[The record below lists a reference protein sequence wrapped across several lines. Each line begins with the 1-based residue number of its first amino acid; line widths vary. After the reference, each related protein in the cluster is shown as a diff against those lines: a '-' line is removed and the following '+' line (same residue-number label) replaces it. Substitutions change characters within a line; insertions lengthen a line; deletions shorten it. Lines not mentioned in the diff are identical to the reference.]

1 MPTTTWFGR
10 CVRRA
15 GCLRFPNESNIIE
28 KTVRTCVND
37 PCSDFFA
44 NIGTTTFPDCEG
56 NLGTTNINILGGVTP
71 YQFLWS
77 DSVTSQNRM
86 DLNGGSYK
94 VTITDSV
101 DCQLTLSIN
110 IPIPDCQPII
120 TCDSFAVMATSTAPD
135 CAGNLGTIDVTVT
148 NGIAPIIYVWSDGD
162 STEDRT
168 GLQGGNY
175 QATIT
180 DANGCT
186 GTIDVNLPTPS
197 CVPVCDSFAV
207 MATSTAPDCEGNL
220 GTIDVAVTNG
230 VSPIVYVWS
239 DGDSTENR
247 TGLLRGSYQVTITDA
262 NGCTGTI
269 DINLPTPSCAPDCDS
284 FAVMATSTAPDC
296 EDNLGTIDV
305 VVANGVSPI
314 VYVWSDGDSTEDRTG
329 LQGGSYQVTITDA
342 NGCTGTIDRNLP
354 TPSCVP
360 DCSTF
365 SIMVTSTSPDC
376 DGNLGTINIEVLGGI
391 PPYKFLWS
399 DSVTTQNRTELN
411 GGDYNITV
419 TDSMD
424 CQLTLSVNIP
434 TPDCSPLIACDSFAA
449 MVTGATA
456 PDCEGNLG
464 AINLTVE
471 NGLAPIVYAWSD
483 GDSTANRTDLQG
495 GAYQATIT
503 DANGCTGMIEVN
515 LPTPSC
521 EFDCTNFSAEITSTT
536 PPDCDGN
543 LGTIDIAVINGDGP
557 VRYQWM
563 DGDTTQDWTN
573 LTGGFYQVT
582 ITHTLGC
589 EVMLTVGI
597 PTPSCETDCNA
608 FIAQVVETTMPDC
621 AGDLGS
627 IEVAFI
633 NGLAPITYQWADD
646 STRTTAIRTGLV
658 GGDYAVTLTD
668 VNGCTDN
675 LNINIATPNCTAQCD
690 LFDVK
695 IDSVIAPDCEGNLG
709 SILLSVEN
717 GVAPLTY
724 TWQDGSSI
732 EDRDSLPGGSYK
744 VTVSDG
750 NACFEVVEIAV
761 PTPNCEGAICD
772 NFIIPFTV
780 VDVTCDGNNGRIN
793 LSAFGG
799 TAPYQYEWADIEEN
813 IEDRNNLAIGTYEVT
828 VIDAVGCKD
837 STMITVG
844 TGDCVTTLTPFD
856 CPSFLYQI
864 VEGQLNQLDIANDSL
879 IPLGEEANNLN
890 PLGYNVEDNFIY
902 GIRFGTTDL
911 IRIGK
916 NGNREVVGRI
926 QGINVGLLSGDFDL
940 EGNYYLLD
948 NDAQRLQ
955 RVDISATILVAAT
968 IELSDSIPAL
978 GDVAYHPIDK
988 LLYGVSEA
996 GEVVS
1001 IDPITGTV
1009 NSFKINNL
1017 PAGSAASSWMT
1028 NKGELIISYNVSQ
1041 EIYHINLTDSTAVLI
1056 GNTGDSAL
1064 NADGANCSQASSPLD
1079 SLLNQPAFAFR
1090 SIQGDMTD
1098 EMVMINY
1105 EVVNEAPDAFYLLEY
1120 SVDGNQFETLPG
1132 LEYALGVVNHQ
1143 YEIMD
1148 QNPKLGSGY
1157 YRVKYV
1163 AIGGAYAYSDVLPV
1177 LFKQADMPN
1186 IMVHPNPFTNQLTI
1200 NFLEPL
1206 AQDAKIMIANNL
1218 GVIMETCS
1226 AEKGTNRL
1234 FIDCPN
1240 YTSGVYMIHVKVKG
1254 RRSIVYRTIKVE

>member
-1 MPTTTWFGR
+1 MFTMRLPIREILLLLFICLGITTFLSAQTTEHEDKDRDGFTIAQGDCDDYQSLIYPGANEIEDGQDNNCDGLVDMVTGDCDDFTSPGMIDGAEIVCQDKLPTLIENISSPIGGTGDMQIMWIYTTDDPSIGPPRWFIIPNAHDLTYQPSFLSTSTWFGR

-28 KTVRTCVND
+28 KTVRTCMDD

-44 NIGTTTFPDCEG
+44 NIGTTTFPDCDG

-77 DSVTSQNRM
+77 DSIATQNRM
-86 DLNGGSYK
+86 DLTGGNYN
-94 VTITDSV
+94 VTITDSMG
-101 DCQLTLSIN
+101 CQLTLSVN
-110 IPIPDCQPII
+110 IPIPDCEPII

-135 CAGNLGTIDVTVT
+135 CDGNLGTIDVVVT
-148 NGIAPIIYVWSDGD
+148 NGVAPIVYIWSDGD
-162 STEDRT
+162 STKDRT
-168 GLQGGNY
+168 GLQGGSY

-186 GTIDVNLPTPS
+186 GTVDVNLPTPS
-197 CVPVCDSFAV
+197 CVPDCSTFSVMITSTSPDCDGNLGTASIEVLGGVSPYQFLWSDSVTTQNRMDLDGGDYNVTVTDSMDCQLTLSVNIPTPNCTPLIACDSFSAMV
-207 MATSTAPDCEGNL
+207 TGATAPDCDGNL
-220 GTIDVAVTNG
+220 GTINLTVENG
-230 VSPIVYVWS
+230 V
-239 DGDSTENR
+239 
-247 TGLLRGSYQVTITDA
+247 A
-262 NGCTGTI
+262 
-269 DINLPTPSCAPDCDS
+269 
-284 FAVMATSTAPDC
+284 
-296 EDNLGTIDV
+296 
-305 VVANGVSPI
+305 PI

-329 LQGGSYQVTITDA
+329 LQGG
-342 NGCTGTIDRNLP
+342 
-354 TPSCVP
+354 
-360 DCSTF
+360 
-365 SIMVTSTSPDC
+365 
-376 DGNLGTINIEVLGGI
+376 
-391 PPYKFLWS
+391 
-399 DSVTTQNRTELN
+399 
-411 GGDYNITV
+411 
-419 TDSMD
+419 
-424 CQLTLSVNIP
+424 
-434 TPDCSPLIACDSFAA
+434 
-449 MVTGATA
+449 
-456 PDCEGNLG
+456 
-464 AINLTVE
+464 
-471 NGLAPIVYAWSD
+471 
-483 GDSTANRTDLQG
+483 
-495 GAYQATIT
+495 AYQATIT
-503 DANGCTGMIEVN
+503 DANGCTGMLEVN

-536 PPDCDGN
+536 PPDCEGN
-543 LGTIDIAVINGDGP
+543 LGAIDITVINGDGP
-557 VRYQWM
+557 VSYQWM
-563 DGDTTQDWTN
+563 DGDTTQDRTN
-573 LTGGFYQVT
+573 LAGGFYEVT
-582 ITHTLGC
+582 ITHTMGC

-608 FIAQVVETTMPDC
+608 FTAQVIETTMPDC
-621 AGDLGS
+621 EGNLGA
-627 IEVAFI
+627 IQVAFI

-646 STRTTAIRTGLV
+646 STMTTAIRTGLV
-658 GGDYAVTLTD
+658 GGDYAVALTD
-668 VNGCTDN
+668 ANGCTDN
-675 LNINIATPNCTAQCD
+675 LNINIAMPNCSAQCD

-724 TWQDGSSI
+724 TWQDGASM
-732 EDRDSLPGGSYK
+732 EDRDSLSGGSYK

-780 VDVTCDGNNGRIN
+780 IEVTCEENNGGIN

-799 TAPYQYEWADIEEN
+799 TAPYHYEWADIEEN
-813 IEDRNNLAIGTYEVT
+813 IEDRNNLAVGTYEVT
-828 VIDAVGCKD
+828 VTDAVGCTD
-837 STMITVG
+837 STMIMIG
-844 TGDCVTTLTPFD
+844 TGDCVIALTSFD
-856 CPSFLYQI
+856 CPSSLYQI
-864 VEGQLNQLDIANDSL
+864 VEGQLNQLDLANDSL

-890 PLGYNVEDNFIY
+890 PIGYNAEDNFIY

-911 IRIGK
+911 IRLGK
-916 NGNREVVGRI
+916 DGNREVVGRI

-948 NDAQRLQ
+948 NDAQRVQ

-1028 NKGELIISYNVSQ
+1028 NQGELIISYNVSQ

-1056 GNTGDSAL
+1056 GTTGDSAL
-1064 NADGANCSQASSPLD
+1064 NADGANCSQAASPLD

-1098 EMVMINY
+1098 EVVMINY

-1120 SVDGNQFETLPG
+1120 SVDGNQFEALPG
-1132 LEYALGVVNHQ
+1132 LAYALGVDKHE

-1148 QNPKLGSGY
+1148 HSPKLGSGY

-1163 AIGGAYAYSDVLPV
+1163 AIGGVYAYSDTLPV
-1177 LFKQADMPN
+1177 LFKLTDMPN
-1186 IMVHPNPFTNQLTI
+1186 IMVYPNPFTNELII

-1206 AQDAKIMIANNL
+1206 VQDAKILIANNL
-1218 GVIMETCS
+1218 GVIMETCF
-1226 AEKGTNRL
+1226 AEKGANRL

-1240 YTSGVYMIHVKVKG
+1240 YTPGVYMIHVKVKG
-1254 RRSIVYRTIKVE
+1254 RRSVVYRTIKVE